1 LQPTLERTL
10 TIRRREFL
18 QIVAGAAAAPTI
30 ASPAWA
36 QSYPAGPVR
45 VVVGFPPG
53 SSADIIARLMGQ
65 TLSERLGRPFV
76 IDNRTGLAGNIAT
89 ENVVTSKP
97 DGYTLLWILSAN
109 AISTSFYSNL
119 RFDFLNDIQPIASVM
134 STPMVMAVNPSFPA
148 KSVPEFIAYA
158 KANPGKVNMASGGIG
173 GTAHVTG
180 ELFKMK
186 TGIDMLHV
194 PYRGDAPAMTDL
206 IGGRVD
212 VIFGYLPLTIEY
224 VRSGQVRALA
234 VTTAKRSDELPD
246 VPTVG
251 EFVPGFE
258 AMLWHGVG
266 APKNVPAD
274 VVELLHKE
282 VNVALADPIIKKRLA
297 SLGST
302 PMPMTRAEFIKFV
315 AQDAEKWS
323 AVVKFAGIKGD

>member
-1 LQPTLERTL
+1 M
-10 TIRRREFL
+10 
-18 QIVAGAAAAPTI
+18 
-30 ASPAWA
+30 
-36 QSYPAGPVR
+36 
-45 VVVGFPPG
+45 
-53 SSADIIARLMGQ
+53 ARLMGQ

-97 DGYTLLWILSAN
+97 DGYTLPWILSAN
-109 AISTSFYSNL
+109 AISTSFYNNL
-119 RFDFLNDIQPIASVM
+119 RSDFLNDIEPIASVM
-134 STPMVMAVNPSFPA
+134 STPMVMAVKPSFPA

-158 KANPGKVNMASGGIG
+158 KANPGKINMASGGIG

-266 APKNVPAD
+266 APKNVPAMWSSCST
-274 VVELLHKE
+274 
-282 VNVALADPIIKKRLA
+282 KK
-297 SLGST
+297 
-302 PMPMTRAEFIKFV
+302 
-315 AQDAEKWS
+315 
-323 AVVKFAGIKGD
+323 